1 MPKPVHRRALR
12 ALKRRN
18 LFARTL
24 GQAPGQLQH
33 LGEVRMDHA
42 SITLFDYDTGV
53 VHEEKF
59 ETIDQSRD
67 YARRHKR
74 PWLNVH
80 GLHETSVMQEIG
92 RRFALHPLVLEDIG
106 NTQQRPKV
114 DDYGD
119 YLFIVLRSFRYDEN
133 TQSVSSD
140 QISLVLGKDFVL
152 SFQEQ
157 PSGLFEP
164 VRERLRRNAG
174 QLRNGGS
181 DTLLHALIDSI
192 IDPYF
197 VVVEALGTDVESLED
212 KLMHSTVRNA
222 VSQITHFKREA
233 LEVRRAIWPT
243 REVINAL
250 LRQNT
255 WLTGETQI
263 YLRDVYDHTVHV
275 IEGLDT
281 LRELIGDLLDLHLT
295 TVSNRLNGE
304 VRVLTVVTTLFAPAT
319 VITGFFGMNFHHM
332 PLLDDRFGWQLATIG
347 VLVACTS
354 LALMFGWRYWRRD

>member
-1 MPKPVHRRALR
+1 MAGLFRRSTAVDEAGWGR
-12 ALKRRN
+12 T
-18 LFARTL
+18 LFA
-24 GQAPGQLQH
+24 GA
-33 LGEVRMDHA
+33 V
-42 SITLFDYDTGV
+42 S
-53 VHEEKF
+53 
-59 ETIDQSRD
+59 
-67 YARRHKR
+67 
-74 PWLNVH
+74 
-80 GLHETSVMQEIG
+80 
-92 RRFALHPLVLEDIG
+92 LVYFFPVL
-106 NTQQRPKV
+106 V
-114 DDYGD
+114 
-119 YLFIVLRSFRYDEN
+119 IVLTAFKEHADALAE
-133 TQSVSSD
+133 
-140 QISLVLGKDFVL
+140 
-152 SFQEQ
+152 
-157 PSGLFEP
+157 
-164 VRERLRRNAG
+164 
-174 QLRNGGS
+174 
-181 DTLLHALIDSI
+181 LLHALIDSI